1 MYNSF
6 VRRPASVIGLRI
18 VAVVAV
24 LAASPGMAGPQGIP
38 AATPS
43 LRLGDAY
50 AGVRQDNPKAA
61 AARSLADAARARIP
75 GAGLPS
81 DPQLQ
86 LAFMNYGVPEL
97 RPMDPLGMVQLQVT
111 QMLPTAGKP
120 GLSRRIATARAAA
133 ERERANDV
141 EWDVRS
147 RAAMAWYELY
157 EADQSIAI
165 AMDTRRLL
173 EDIAQAARAMYEVGE
188 GRQADVLRARVEIAR
203 MTEEITRMTA
213 MRAAALARLGALLD
227 RAMQDST
234 RAAAL
239 PRFPDAVPAVDSL
252 TRVAMNGR
260 SMIRAGDEDLRA
272 ADAMSTLAR
281 RELIPDLMVGVQ
293 YGQRTATMG
302 TERMGSLMIGAS
314 IPVFANRRQA
324 VLRDEADA
332 MRAMAR
338 ADLRFMHADTRGRI
352 AEAHA
357 ALTSARNLARLYT
370 TTVLPQAEAT
380 VASAMAAYRV
390 GQVDFMTLLDSRMSV
405 NAWRQELVTLQASE
419 GRAWAELEMLIGQEL
434 FDPHS
439 TTIATASGGRP

>member
-1 MYNSF
+1 MHNSR
-6 VRRPASVIGLRI
+6 VRRPASVIGHRI
-18 VAVVAV
+18 
-24 LAASPGMAGPQGIP
+24 LAAMVALAGVPET
-38 AATPS
+38 AATQAIPPVTS
-43 LRLGDAY
+43 HLRLGDAY

-61 AARSLADAARARIP
+61 AARSLAEAARARIL

-97 RPMDPLGMVQLQVT
+97 RPMDPLGMLQLQVT

-133 ERERANDV
+133 ERARATDV

-157 EADQSIAI
+157 EADQSIAV
-165 AMDTRRLL
+165 ATETRRLL
-173 EDIAQAARAMYEVGE
+173 EDIARAALAMYEVGE
-188 GRQADVLRARVEIAR
+188 GRQTDVLHARVEVAR
-203 MTEEITRMTA
+203 MTEEITRLSA
-213 MRAAALARLGALLD
+213 MRSAALARLGALLD
-227 RAMQDST
+227 RAMQGST

-260 SMIRAGDEDLRA
+260 PMIRAGDEDLRA

-293 YGQRTATMG
+293 YGQRSATMG

-314 IPVFANRRQA
+314 VPVFANRRHA
-324 VLRDEADA
+324 GLRDEADA

-338 ADLRFMHADTRGRI
+338 ADLRFMQADTRGRI

-357 ALTSARNLARLYT
+357 ALTSARNLARLYA
-370 TTVLPQAEAT
+370 TTVLPQAEAA

-405 NAWRQELVTLQASE
+405 NAWRQELVTLQAGE
-419 GRAWAELEMLIGQEL
+419 GRAWAELEMLIGHEL

-439 TTIATASGGRP
+439 SITAAASGGRP